1 MAATGR
7 RYHAG
12 PPALAR
18 LAHIRAVLAARLWL
32 QSAPGYA
39 EAQPWWHSERRIRA
53 ALPTSAGA
61 PHVADAEIRWP
72 DGPGRPHAGQV
83 WAVEVELTAKTAT
96 RTARIM
102 AGKPARAPAPDPRA
116 RRAGRRPSQAA
127 APRPGRTAPQP
138 RKRDCP
144 PQSQDRRGES
154 PGQPH
159 GISQRSQA
167 KVRND
172 RPKNRT

>member
-32 QSAPGYA
+32 QESPAYA

-53 ALPTSAGA
+53 ALPVKAGA
-61 PHVADAEIRWP
+61 PHVADAEIHWP

-83 WAVEVELTAKTAT
+83 WAIEVELTAKTAT

-102 AGKPARAPAPDPRA
+102 AGLLSGQPRYAQVVYLTSPAA
-116 RRAGRRPSQAA
+116 RHVVAA
-127 APRPGRTAPQP
+127 AASNLPPAQADRVAVRDLPASAFAP
-138 RKRDCP
+138 K
-144 PQSQDRRGES
+144 
-154 PGQPH
+154 
-159 GISQRSQA
+159 A
-167 KVRND
+167 
-172 RPKNRT
+172 